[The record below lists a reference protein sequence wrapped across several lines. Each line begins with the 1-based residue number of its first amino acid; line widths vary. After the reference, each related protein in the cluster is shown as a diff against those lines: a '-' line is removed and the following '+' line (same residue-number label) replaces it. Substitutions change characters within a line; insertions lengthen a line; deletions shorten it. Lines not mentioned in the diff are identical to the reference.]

1 MRRYAATLLAA
12 LLVLGWASGAALA
25 RSGGRDDGRAPAIS
39 RHGQSHANVH
49 APPAARARAPR
60 GGRRAPAAAS
70 PGHTQRGHASVYA
83 SRLAGR
89 RMADGG
95 RFDPRSDTVASR
107 TLPLGA
113 RVRVTN
119 LRTGR
124 TAIGHVRDRG
134 PGVRRRILDLSPGLA
149 ARLGMDGT
157 GTAPVAVTLLPGLS
171 TPAEAAPSRR
181 R

>member
-1 MRRYAATLLAA
+1 MRRYAATFLAA
-12 LLVLGWASGAALA
+12 LLAFGWASGAALA
-25 RSGGRDDGRAPAIS
+25 RAGARDDGRATAIS
-39 RHGQSHANVH
+39 RHEQSHANVH
-49 APPAARARAPR
+49 AAPAGRARAPR
-60 GGRRAPAAAS
+60 RGRRAPAVAS
-70 PGHTQRGHASVYA
+70 PGLTQRGHASVYA

-89 RMADGG
+89 RMANGG

-124 TAIGHVRDRG
+124 SAVAHVRDRG
-134 PGVRRRILDLSPGLA
+134 PSARRRILDLSPGLA
-149 ARLGMDGT
+149 ARLGMGRT

-171 TPAEAAPSRR
+171 TPAEAAPRR